1 MKNPDQDR
9 DRKDSLERPDDRFIH
24 LGGRYIRGRLT
35 ELTRLFHDRSAG
47 RPNSAF
53 SEDGVRI
60 FVLVSQGVRSADSH
74 FVWNVLGSPA
84 PNTFGAVHRM
94 DFATNGFGAKFR
106 LKGPQGV

>member
-24 LGGRYIRGRLT
+24 LGGGIYEGGSRQ
-35 ELTRLFHDRSAG
+35 LTRLFHDRSAG